1 MKIITV
7 IGKSD
12 TGKTTLIKSVYESLK
27 RQGAFVLYYDVTGAH
42 YEDIRAVVIWR
53 GKTIAFCSIGD
64 WADDDYKI
72 NGDLWHLSYI
82 KEGIEIARGKEADIL
97 INALTSN
104 IQEDDYKKLLRN
116 IFSNDTYI
124 SCNMQSNIFQKDC
137 IKQNQEKLEFIIKEI
152 S

>member
-1 MKIITV
+1 MQHRRL
-7 IGKSD
+7 G
-12 TGKTTLIKSVYESLK
+12 
-27 RQGAFVLYYDVTGAH
+27 
-42 YEDIRAVVIWR
+42 
-53 GKTIAFCSIGD
+53 
-64 WADDDYKI
+64 ADDDYKI

-137 IKQNQEKLEFIIKEI
+137 IKQNQEKLESIIKEI